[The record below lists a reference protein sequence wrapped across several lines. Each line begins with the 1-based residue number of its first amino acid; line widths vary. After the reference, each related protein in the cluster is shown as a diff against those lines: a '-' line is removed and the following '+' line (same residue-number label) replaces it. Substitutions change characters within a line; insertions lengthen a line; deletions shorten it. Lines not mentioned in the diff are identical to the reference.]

1 MSRRVVLGLA
11 IALLALASLILGT
24 VGVTPSAGATAR
36 LAPASVSQAKQAS
49 HIMWYQAKSHAGQR
63 LTVRGPV
70 KGTKFA
76 SGSSGRPT
84 FLNIGRDY
92 PSKKRFTVVIW
103 GRDRHNFSSSPERFY
118 RGKTLDVKGR
128 IKMYQGSAEVMVSR
142 PSAIHVVE

>member
-1 MSRRVVLGLA
+1 MSRRVVLGLVV
-11 IALLALASLILGT
+11 ALLALASLILGT
-24 VGVTPSAGATAR
+24 VREAPCAGASAR

-49 HIMWYQAKSHAGQR
+49 HIKWYQAKSHAGQR

-76 SGSSGRPT
+76 SGSTGRPT

-128 IKMYQGSAEVMVSR
+128 ITMYEGSAQITARS